1 MDRFVS
7 KRPRESEETQE
18 ASKRHVPLFKGVKNI
33 ALCKPNQCI
42 LGLEAEA
49 VNYFEKFPIDQWYN
63 LGEYL
68 HNRQLLF
75 GPRQGAHRS
84 PHVEQI
90 PDILINI
97 FKHARK
103 SLLEEASYFGDIPE
117 MPSGCAINR
126 YATTDNGK
134 GNGLGPHRDK
144 GSWIPLVVGV
154 TLVESRVMAFSDA
167 YKAQATQRHSFTT
180 EAGSVYGFRDEMY
193 TRWFHESLKKGR
205 TQKRTIYSITYR
217 FISR

>member
-1 MDRFVS
+1 MNRFVS

-18 ASKRHVPLFKGVKNI
+18 APRYVTQFKGVKNLT
-33 ALCKPNQCI
+33 LCKPSQCI
-42 LGLEAEA
+42 LELEAEA
-49 VNYFEKFPIDQWYN
+49 VKCFEKFPIDQWYN

-75 GPRQGAHRS
+75 GSRPGTHRR

-90 PDILINI
+90 PDVLIDI

-103 SLLEEASYFGDIPE
+103 SLLEEAPHFGDVPE
-117 MPSGCAINR
+117 MPDGCAINR

-154 TLVESRVMAFSDA
+154 TLVESRMMAFSDD
-167 YKAQATQRHSFTT
+167 YKARATQRHSFTT

-205 TQKRTIYSITYR
+205 AQKRTIYSITYR
-217 FISR
+217 FLSR